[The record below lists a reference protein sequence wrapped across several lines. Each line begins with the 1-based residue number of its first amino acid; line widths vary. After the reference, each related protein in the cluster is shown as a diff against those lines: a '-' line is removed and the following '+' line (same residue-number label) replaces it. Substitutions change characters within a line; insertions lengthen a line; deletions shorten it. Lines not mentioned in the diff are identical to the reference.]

1 VEYARDWAVSQTG
14 DEGRAFQLFTNF
26 TGHYTNNELTPLALW
41 WVADHYFRSGTN
53 FMDAER
59 NYQLIFQIFPTNEL
73 ADRALLMAG
82 RAAMGWSQ
90 PPEAIPYLTK
100 LFSDTNAPGDL
111 CDQARFAYCEAKRSM
126 SASDTN
132 NASLI
137 DATNVLAQMYPEA
150 VTNLAG
156 ALAWCETADCDLQ
169 MGALDAATNAYAQV
183 LSAPVLLATNLSLD
197 GQKLRDRAQ
206 VGMGVVLEKKAEK
219 VEGLADD
226 ARKAW
231 LDLAMANYQDVFY
244 SDADTKDEFWT
255 KEAGLRM
262 LALASRTGRLKG
274 KDLDRFV
281 IRLEEKFPQA
291 KASLELK
298 RLGLKP

>member
-1 VEYARDWAVSQTG
+1 
-14 DEGRAFQLFTNF
+14 
-26 TGHYTNNELTPLALW
+26 
-41 WVADHYFRSGTN
+41 
-53 FMDAER
+53 
-59 NYQLIFQIFPTNEL
+59 
-73 ADRALLMAG
+73 
-82 RAAMGWSQ
+82 
-90 PPEAIPYLTK
+90 
-100 LFSDTNAPGDL
+100 
-111 CDQARFAYCEAKRSM
+111 
-126 SASDTN
+126 
-132 NASLI
+132 
-137 DATNVLAQMYPEA
+137 
-150 VTNLAG
+150 
-156 ALAWCETADCDLQ
+156 
-169 MGALDAATNAYAQV
+169 
-183 LSAPVLLATNLSLD
+183 
-197 GQKLRDRAQ
+197 
-206 VGMGVVLEKKAEK
+206 VLEKKAEK